1 VAIVTLFCS
10 DTPGLHLG
18 PGLPGSNDVIDF
30 AGGYAELDTDD
41 PDFGRKMS
49 WVNSFGSPYIRILDT
64 GEVPALTPGSVVCPV
79 CAAVMGSDKALNGH
93 ILGAHRGKK
102 E

>member
-1 VAIVTLFCS
+1 VAIVTLFCA

-41 PDFGRKMS
+41 PDFARKIS

-64 GEVPALTPGSVVCPV
+64 GEVPDTTPGSVTCPV
-79 CAAVMGSDKALNGH
+79 CGANFGTDKSLNGH
-93 ILGAHRGKK
+93 ILGAHRKK
-102 E
+102 G